1 MYLSNLE
8 LGTVCDNKI
17 GYSSA
22 SLLGLYM
29 YVDIL
34 SNVKCYDHL
43 S

>member
-8 LGTVCDNKI
+8 LGTVCGNKK

-22 SLLGLYM
+22 SLGLYM